1 VEGLALHERPGEEV
15 ELLAVLERRL
25 PSGKQVRV
33 VGRVAFGRAFK
44 LLRCANLEV
53 IFRLRPSHCACRFCL
68 GISDMERDKIGLAWQ
83 ALRGASSQLGL
94 ASHQPFH
101 NMLPTPSQR
110 AWRRVASERR
120 LKEIIVEKRES

>member
-1 VEGLALHERPGEEV
+1 MSDFTKSLPFVADRYTCSDRPDPEYGHEPGHRGH
-15 ELLAVLERRL
+15 A
-25 PSGKQVRV
+25 
-33 VGRVAFGRAFK
+33 
-44 LLRCANLEV
+44 
-53 IFRLRPSHCACRFCL
+53 SH
-68 GISDMERDKIGLAWQ
+68 GDMERDGIALARQ

-120 LKEIIVEKRES
+120 LKEIIVEKRGS

>member
-1 VEGLALHERPGEEV
+1 LDVVADRM
-15 ELLAVLERRL
+15 RRY
-25 PSGKQVRV
+25 
-33 VGRVAFGRAFK
+33 
-44 LLRCANLEV
+44 
-53 IFRLRPSHCACRFCL
+53 CL
-68 GISDMERDKIGLAWQ
+68 GISDMERDGIALAWQ

-120 LKEIIVEKRES
+120 LKEIIVEKRGS